1 MNVFTKTSYDNKRV
15 LVNNDGRLCFL
26 NKINCTIIDFK
37 IPAMSFIPKDRN
49 LMLTFD
55 HQLERH
61 TFITSRITLVTKSF
75 STGSQTQSVPIA
87 ITLKHTMVVLDIPTT
102 LSANELVGVQAT
114 LVDQTNSRGYSPLD
128 VSVALSIDV

>member
-1 MNVFTKTSYDNKRV
+1 
-15 LVNNDGRLCFL
+15 
-26 NKINCTIIDFK
+26 
-37 IPAMSFIPKDRN
+37 MSFIPKDRN